1 MITGGSRGLGLAL
14 AREFARRGSRI
25 AVCAGNESE
34 LAKVRKEFEESGVP
48 FTAFQ
53 CDVGNRAEIQ
63 RTVAMVEQHLG
74 PIDVLVNNAG
84 TMIIGPVENQDL
96 EAFEDAMQTNF
107 WGAVYAT
114 LAVSEGMKRRG
125 AGRIVNIAS
134 IGGKVA
140 FPHLLPYSASK
151 FALVGYSEGLRSE
164 LVKDNI
170 FVTTACPGLMRAG
183 NTRNDEFAG
192 QQQKDYAWF
201 AVSDSVPGISMDV
214 RKAARK
220 IVNACVSGESE
231 VRLGFT
237 AKMATLVQAIAPGVL
252 SERLAKVSST
262 MPKPGQASF
271 HPQKGPE
278 SRTAFDGSPL
288 TKLTRGAEDSQ
299 NHLENR

>member
-1 MITGGSRGLGLAL
+1 MAISRAWVRRSRRFTLGGKVVMITGGSRGLGLAL

-63 RTVAMVEQHLG
+63 RTVAVVEQHLG

-134 IGGKVA
+134 IGGKVD
-140 FPHLLPYSASK
+140 
-151 FALVGYSEGLRSE
+151 SEGLRSE

-183 NTRNDEFAG
+183 NTGTMNSPASTKRTTHGLRSAIRFRA
-192 QQQKDYAWF
+192 YPWM
-201 AVSDSVPGISMDV
+201 S
-214 RKAARK
+214 ARRP
-220 IVNACVSGESE
+220 
-231 VRLGFT
+231 VRL
-237 AKMATLVQAIAPGVL
+237 
-252 SERLAKVSST
+252 
-262 MPKPGQASF
+262 
-271 HPQKGPE
+271 
-278 SRTAFDGSPL
+278 
-288 TKLTRGAEDSQ
+288 
-299 NHLENR
+299 